1 MDCDFKKECIRITE
15 CTIVTSECV
24 IKFSIT
30 YIWFLLGLQILEV
43 VASWATESDQW
54 KNQAKLSFSI
64 YIISSIVHSISC
76 EMYIY
81 ALLSCIHM
89 DLMTYIQIQ
98 EGIRYTKITPQ
109 LHCYFF
115 LLTLSCKIFIYDKL
129 KNLGWCYW
137 CSLWVPNHMWAHDIS
152 HI

>member
-1 MDCDFKKECIRITE
+1 MDCDFKEECIRITE

-43 VASWATESDQW
+43 VASWATNSDQW

-64 YIISSIVHSISC
+64 YIISSKVHSISC
-76 EMYIY
+76 DMCIY

-98 EGIRYTKITPQ
+98 ERIRYTKITLQ

-115 LLTLSCKIFIYDKL
+115 LLTLSCKIFFYDKL
-129 KNLGWCYW
+129 KNLGWCYS